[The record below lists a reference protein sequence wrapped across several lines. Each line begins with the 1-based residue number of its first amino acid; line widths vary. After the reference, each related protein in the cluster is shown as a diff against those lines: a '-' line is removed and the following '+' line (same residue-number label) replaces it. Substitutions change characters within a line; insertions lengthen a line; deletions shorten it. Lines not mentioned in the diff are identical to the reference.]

1 MEKPRRPVLFENPVL
16 DSIDLHDDPG
26 ARQEIAQKTAL
37 AIYFGARATNP
48 KDSGEQVSAAQKA
61 GAVNLQKI
69 LELVEN
75 EGLDTLAQLWADCPP
90 DTLAGVLWRLFALHE
105 WARRD
110 PRTLSERYRLG
121 VTQVPVQEVIA
132 GLDRDNEPADLQR
145 LLEAILSGAFT
156 GDLCD
161 ALDRAAAF
169 CKVLVAG
176 ILAEPVGVD
185 SASYVYKSKNADA
198 LARTAEELRVA
209 ASLDRAGKL
218 IS

>member
-16 DSIDLHDDPG
+16 DSIDLHDDPVS
-26 ARQEIAQKTAL
+26 RQEIAQKTAL
-37 AIYFGARATNP
+37 AIYFGARATEAQEP
-48 KDSGEQVSAAQKA
+48 GEPASEAQKA

-110 PRTLSERYRLG
+110 PQTLSERYRLG
-121 VTQVPVQEVIA
+121 VIQVPVQEVIA

-145 LLEAILSGAFT
+145 VLEAILSGAFT

-176 ILAEPVGVD
+176 ILAEPAEVN
-185 SASYVYKSKNADA
+185 STWHTHKSKSADA
-198 LARTAEELRVA
+198 LARTAEELRTA